1 MSCALVL
8 CIAGFSFDAMQI
20 SYLVLAFALR
30 TQYRFFA
37 TATSGI
43 FELEEAKDDGDN
55 RWYDLDLSKEEREA
69 LKIVFNV
76 LFLAV
81 ACSTLFVPMFKIWH
95 PAKGVF
101 DRFHVGVL
109 CASTFLLGSMCFIS
123 FWYSINFGVSC
134 V

>member
-1 MSCALVL
+1 
-8 CIAGFSFDAMQI
+8 MQI

-81 ACSTLFVPMFKIWH
+81 ACSTLFVPSSKSGTLPRVYLIDFMWVYCVPRHFCW
-95 PAKGVF
+95 GVCVSLAF
-101 DRFHVGVL
+101 GIRL
-109 CASTFLLGSMCFIS
+109 ILG
-123 FWYSINFGVSC
+123 
-134 V
+134 